1 MADRGEELYRQR
13 LSKLDRLRAQGIDPY
28 PPRFHRTHTVKEA
41 LALFTRTEAS
51 GRTSR
56 RRVTVAGRVV
66 GLRGM
71 GKASFA
77 DIRDGTGKIQLYISS
92 GDLPPD
98 QAAVLRELD
107 TGDTLG
113 TRGTLF
119 KTRTGEITVRAES
132 LTLLAK
138 SLRPLP
144 EKWHGLTNIET
155 RFRQRYL
162 DLLSN
167 EGVRRIFTARSKM
180 ISSMRRFMDSRGFVE
195 VETPM
200 LLPIA
205 AGAMAR
211 PFVTHH
217 HALDRDLYM
226 RIATEL
232 YLKRLIIGGMD
243 KVYEIGR
250 IFRNEGIDTKHNPEF
265 TTMESY
271 EAYAD
276 YNDVMAMVEEMM
288 AYIAQEVMDTRVAS
302 YGKHAI
308 DFTPPWPRVT
318 VRDAIR
324 DKSGIDIGDPRYS
337 DIEALRADIA
347 GTGLK
352 VTGLSP
358 AQLFD
363 KLLSNFVEPTIIQ
376 PTFLIDHPVEMSPLA
391 KRKVDDPRYVER
403 FEGFAGGME
412 IANAFTELNDPVDQR
427 LRFEEQERFRLEYG
441 DEEVDRLDED
451 YLLAMEYGMP
461 PTGGLGLGIDRL
473 VMLLTNQQSIR
484 EVILFPQLRSI
495 EKPTTTE

>member
-1 MADRGEELYRQR
+1 
-13 LSKLDRLRAQGIDPY
+13 
-28 PPRFHRTHTVKEA
+28 
-41 LALFTRTEAS
+41 
-51 GRTSR
+51 
-56 RRVTVAGRVV
+56 
-66 GLRGM
+66 M

-77 DIRDGTGKIQLYISS
+77 DIRDGTGKIQLYIST

-217 HALDRDLYM
+217 QALDRDLYM

-250 IFRNEGIDTKHNPEF
+250 IFCNEGIDTKHNPEF

-288 AYIAQEVMDTRVAS
+288 AHIAQEVMDTRVAS

-352 VTGLSP
+352 VAGLSP
-358 AQLFD
+358 TQLFD
-363 KLLSNFVEPTIIQ
+363 KLLSNFVEPSIIQ

-495 EKPTTTE
+495 EKPPTTE